1 MRPAAPAEG
10 CMVKIYYVKTVI
22 GIRFVFCTG
31 YADMRRTGM
40 QVFGGD
46 YSQPPLPTCAKP
58 ASREQSVHVMPVSGY
73 P

>member
-31 YADMRRTGM
+31 YADMRRTGNAG
-40 QVFGGD
+40 VW
-46 YSQPPLPTCAKP
+46 
-58 ASREQSVHVMPVSGY
+58 R
-73 P
+73 